1 MKSTPK
7 IFGRIALVLR
17 IILWIQLL
25 LFIIYP
31 IAIISSLDGFKHL
44 FGENRLHLDTAGYY
58 KHAVALA
65 NRHKGSEFSSMSRQI
80 YSPKLKKV
88 ADSLIARNKQ
98 LKFYQNG
105 KLIYTKSIDSLNK
118 ANPNW
123 VFEMQLKLEMD
134 GLNSNIKHTDSLI
147 KIGHLTS
154 AYFDSTGSMS
164 SHGATRM
171 SLPIKGGIDFFSD
184 EKINYGDE
192 AMQLSRDFSNSNL
205 PPEVVLSQNVILT
218 KIADKPKIEIIAT
231 GKGTFENKLIY
242 FMSLFSFFYL
252 LFVIFSVTFLLH
264 RFFVRLSKGEI
275 FSDRQGRVFTWIG
288 FIFLLNLLLWFLYT
302 FYQKYLITKY
312 LAVKNAAPSQNITFE
327 ECTVPIIY
335 LIVGLFCLALAQVFR
350 YGMKIEKDN
359 ERTI

>member
-17 IILWIQLL
+17 IIIWIQVL

-31 IAIISSLDGFKHL
+31 IAIISSFDGFKHL
-44 FGENRLHLDTAGYY
+44 FGGNKLQLDTAGYY
-58 KHAVALA
+58 KHAVILA
-65 NRHKGSEFSSMSRQI
+65 NRQKGSELSSMSRQI

-105 KLIYTKSIDSLNK
+105 ELIYTKSIDSLNK

-123 VFEMQLKLEMD
+123 FVELQLKLEMD
-134 GLNSNIKHTDSLI
+134 RLNTNIKYTDSLI

-154 AYFDSTGSMS
+154 AYIDSTGSMS
-164 SHGATRM
+164 SQGAFRM
-171 SLPIKGGIDFFSD
+171 SIPIKGGIDFFSD
-184 EKINYGDE
+184 EKKNYGDE
-192 AMQLSRDFSNSNL
+192 AMQLSRDFGNSSL

-218 KIADKPKIEIIAT
+218 KSADKSKIEIIAT
-231 GKGTFENKLIY
+231 GKGTFEDKLIY

-288 FIFLLNLLLWFLYT
+288 FIFLLNLLLWLLYT
-302 FYQKYLITKY
+302 FYQKYLIIKY
-312 LAVKNAAPSQNITFE
+312 LAVKSAAPYNNITFE

-335 LIVGLFCLALAQVFR
+335 LIVGLICLALAQVFK

>member
-17 IILWIQLL
+17 IIIWLQIL

-31 IAIISSLDGFKHL
+31 ILIISSLDGFKHL
-44 FGENRLHLDTAGYY
+44 FGGNKLQLDTTGYY
-58 KHAVALA
+58 KQAVISA
-65 NRHKGSEFSSMSRQI
+65 NRYKGAGVSSMNQHI

-88 ADSLIARNKQ
+88 TDSLIAKNKQ

-123 VFEMQLKLEMD
+123 IFEMQLKLEMD
-134 GLNSNIKHTDSLI
+134 RLNSNIKYTDSLI

-192 AMQLSRDFSNSNL
+192 AVQLSRDFSNSNL

-218 KIADKPKIEIIAT
+218 KIADKSKIEIIAT
-231 GKGTFENKLIY
+231 GKGTFEDKLIY

-312 LAVKNAAPSQNITFE
+312 LAVKNAASYDNIIFE

-335 LIVGLFCLALAQVFR
+335 LIVGLFCLALAQVFK